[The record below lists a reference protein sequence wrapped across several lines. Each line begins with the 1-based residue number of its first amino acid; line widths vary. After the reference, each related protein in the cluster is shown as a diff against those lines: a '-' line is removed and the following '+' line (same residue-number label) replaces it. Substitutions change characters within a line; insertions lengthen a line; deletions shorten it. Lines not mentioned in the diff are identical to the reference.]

1 MKARQQREAASTA
14 GRRDVKKERLQGEPH
29 VPPPPRAACGQ
40 GFWVGWRGEDHSDLL
55 GRVLARPTDSSST
68 SQNRLFN
75 QHWEGERERRRETED
90 RGRLRRRHRRRSCI
104 SPSLKRKAHQKER
117 KKQRRRRRKNLNLRC
132 RRRRRLMKSAA
143 TRPPARTT
151 VKADWR

>member
-1 MKARQQREAASTA
+1 MLMKARQQREAASA
-14 GRRDVKKERLQGEPH
+14 GRLDVKKERLQGEPH
-29 VPPPPRAACGQ
+29 VPPPPRSACGQ

-75 QHWEGERERRRETED
+75 QHWERERRRETED

-104 SPSLKRKAHQKER
+104 SPSLKRKVHQKER
-117 KKQRRRRRKNLNLRC
+117 KKQRRRSRKNLHLRC
-132 RRRRRLMKSAA
+132 CRRRLMKSAA